1 MLLGALLYVHVYKS
15 AKLLEHFRMA
25 SNQGHDDH
33 GTLKRST
40 DESEKQTGCISMWWT
55 VLDTCA

>member
-1 MLLGALLYVHVYKS
+1 
-15 AKLLEHFRMA
+15 MA

-55 VLDTCA
+55 VLDTCAGNRMSGAYLVMVLNSIVII